1 MSGWDDPVGRIR
13 ELEREL
19 SARRAAER
27 APIEGVVVDDEAGI
41 ESACQA
47 IVEST
52 TEYDWAPGMEHSLP
66 EHLRAGLR
74 AWVRAFRAWDRGV
87 DR

>member
-19 SARRAAER
+19 SARRAAEK
-27 APIEGVVVDDEAGI
+27 APLEGVVVDDEAGI
-41 ESACQA
+41 ESGCQA
-47 IVEST
+47 IVESLT
-52 TEYDWAPGMEHSLP
+52 QYDWRPGMDSSLP
-66 EHLRAGLR
+66 DHLRDPLR
-74 AWVRAFRAWDRGV
+74 AWVRALRAWDRGA